1 MLNCK
6 SPDGPPPGLFTT
18 FVLTPHASGPD
29 RASCPMRR
37 SVPFPAGRRNPP
49 RLFRMAT
56 QKVSGPSS
64 APAEQ
69 PQRPG
74 CRTSR
79 LPGIRSTKKRRSP
92 SPSIRRGACLQA
104 RNSPV
109 KTFLFSFFRHVR
121 PCPSRLPVLFRTKR
135 RSQAAI
141 PCAATGN
148 SRKRQKK
155 GRLDGHGAPWV

>member
-49 RLFRMAT
+49 RLFHMAT
-56 QKVSGPSS
+56 QKLFRSVFRAGRTAAAPRMPSLANFS
-64 APAEQ
+64 
-69 PQRPG
+69 
-74 CRTSR
+74 
-79 LPGIRSTKKRRSP
+79 IRSTEKRRSP
-92 SPSIRRGACLQA
+92 SPSICRDACLQA

-135 RSQAAI
+135 QSQAAI
-141 PCAATGN
+141 PCAATGK
-148 SRKRQKK
+148 SGKRQEK
-155 GRLDGHGAPWV
+155 GRLDGHRAPWV